1 MKILNISYIGCGR
14 IFKKH
19 FDAYNKNKKYFNIE
33 AVCDLKTEKIKKYNL
48 SKKIKIFDSIDK
60 LLQNTNSDLYIILTP
75 SGYHYNHILKVGKIK
90 KNILVE
96 KPAVM
101 NFNQSIK
108 LKNFVKKKKLN
119 LFVVKQNRFNPA
131 IIKLKESI
139 DKKRFGKIFLITIRV
154 RWKRDDAYFKLDKW
168 RGSWKLDGGV
178 LANQASHH
186 IDLMSWLLGDVESVY
201 AKADKVNKI
210 TKAPDTVAAIID
222 FKNGATGILETT
234 TAIQPENL
242 EGSISVL
249 GEKGSVEIGGFAVSK
264 IIQWKFNHKIKSD
277 KKINNY
283 SFLNKNVYG
292 FGHIKLYSE
301 IQKALLKK
309 KNNAVKYLDSMK
321 TIKLIDKLYASSEL
335 NRKIKINDAN
345 YSKNLGK

>member
-19 FDAYNKNKKYFNIE
+19 YDAYYKNRKYFNID
-33 AVCDLKTEKIKKYNL
+33 AVCDLKTDKIKKINL
-48 SKKIKIFDSIDK
+48 SKKIKVFNSIDK

-75 SGYHYNHILKVGKIK
+75 SGYHFNHITKVGRLK
-90 KNILVE
+90 KNILIE

-101 NFNQSIK
+101 NFIQSIK
-108 LKNFVKKKKLN
+108 LKNFVKKNKIN

-131 IIKLKESI
+131 IVKLKETI
-139 DKKRFGKIFLITIRV
+139 NKKRFGKIFLITVRV
-154 RWKRDDAYFKLDKW
+154 RWKRDDTYFKLDKW

-186 IDLMSWLLGDVESVY
+186 IDLMTWLLGDVDSVY
-201 AKADKVNKI
+201 AKADKINKI
-210 TKAPDTVAAIID
+210 TKASDTVAAIID
-222 FKNGATGILETT
+222 FKNGATGILEAT

-264 IIQWKFNHKIKSD
+264 IIQWKFNKKDKSD

-292 FGHIKLYSE
+292 FGHVKLYTE
-301 IQKALLKK
+301 IYKALNRK

-335 NRKIKINDAN
+335 NRKIKINDRN
-345 YSKNLGK
+345 YSKNLGR